1 MGLIRAYFFCRVIAA
16 VSFVYFLIFF
26 ALFFL
31 EQTLEGPESS
41 NVHAENFD
49 PSVLILAVSFYF
61 RRGLR
66 KMIKKASFLAF
77 FSCAVFSAS
86 CYAGQYAQALGDC
99 VYDNLSREDKNV
111 MTQWAFVTLGKTDAA
126 KQITVIPESKIKQV
140 NKEAKKRL
148 TRLMTE
154 ACAREAANV
163 ALHESKNGLQD
174 AAAQLGV
181 RLAKEQLKGKTDEAL
196 ANLLNPG
203 TANVLRGA
211 EVLKGFFKKPQ

>member
-1 MGLIRAYFFCRVIAA
+1 
-16 VSFVYFLIFF
+16 
-26 ALFFL
+26 
-31 EQTLEGPESS
+31 
-41 NVHAENFD
+41 
-49 PSVLILAVSFYF
+49 
-61 RRGLR
+61 
-66 KMIKKASFLAF
+66 MIKKASFLALV
-77 FSCAVFSAS
+77 SCAVFSAS

-140 NKEAKKRL
+140 NKEAK
-148 TRLMTE
+148 
-154 ACAREAANV
+154 
-163 ALHESKNGLQD
+163 NGLQD

>member
-1 MGLIRAYFFCRVIAA
+1 
-16 VSFVYFLIFF
+16 
-26 ALFFL
+26 
-31 EQTLEGPESS
+31 
-41 NVHAENFD
+41 
-49 PSVLILAVSFYF
+49 
-61 RRGLR
+61 
-66 KMIKKASFLAF
+66 MIKKASFLALV
-77 FSCAVFSAS
+77 SCAVFSAS

-140 NKEAKKRL
+140 NKEAK
-148 TRLMTE
+148 
-154 ACAREAANV
+154 V

>member
-1 MGLIRAYFFCRVIAA
+1 
-16 VSFVYFLIFF
+16 
-26 ALFFL
+26 
-31 EQTLEGPESS
+31 
-41 NVHAENFD
+41 
-49 PSVLILAVSFYF
+49 
-61 RRGLR
+61 
-66 KMIKKASFLAF
+66 MIKKASFLALV
-77 FSCAVFSAS
+77 SCAVFSAS

-111 MTQWAFVTLGKTDAA
+111 MTQWAFVTLGKTDA
-126 KQITVIPESKIKQV
+126 ESKNKQV
-140 NKEAKKRL
+140 NKEAKKRM

-163 ALHESKNGLQD
+163 ALHESKSGLQD
-174 AAAQLGV
+174 AAAQLGI
-181 RLAKEQLKGKTDEAL
+181 RLAKEQLKDKTDEAL

>member
-1 MGLIRAYFFCRVIAA
+1 
-16 VSFVYFLIFF
+16 
-26 ALFFL
+26 
-31 EQTLEGPESS
+31 
-41 NVHAENFD
+41 
-49 PSVLILAVSFYF
+49 
-61 RRGLR
+61 
-66 KMIKKASFLAF
+66 MIKKASFLALV
-77 FSCAVFSAS
+77 SCAVFSAS

-126 KQITVIPESKIKQV
+126 KQITVIPESEIKQV

-181 RLAKEQLKGKTDEAL
+181 RFAKEQLKGKTDEAL

>member
-1 MGLIRAYFFCRVIAA
+1 
-16 VSFVYFLIFF
+16 
-26 ALFFL
+26 
-31 EQTLEGPESS
+31 
-41 NVHAENFD
+41 
-49 PSVLILAVSFYF
+49 
-61 RRGLR
+61 
-66 KMIKKASFLAF
+66 MIKKASFLALV
-77 FSCAVFSAS
+77 SCAVFSAS

-163 ALHESKNGLQD
+163 ALHESKTAFRTQRDSLESDLPKNNL
-174 AAAQLGV
+174 
-181 RLAKEQLKGKTDEAL
+181 RAKQM
-196 ANLLNPG
+196 
-203 TANVLRGA
+203 
-211 EVLKGFFKKPQ
+211 KPWLIS

>member
-1 MGLIRAYFFCRVIAA
+1 
-16 VSFVYFLIFF
+16 
-26 ALFFL
+26 
-31 EQTLEGPESS
+31 
-41 NVHAENFD
+41 
-49 PSVLILAVSFYF
+49 
-61 RRGLR
+61 
-66 KMIKKASFLAF
+66 MIKKASFLALV
-77 FSCAVFSAS
+77 SCAVFSAS

-111 MTQWAFVTLGKTDAA
+111 ITQWAFVTLGKTDAA
-126 KQITVIPESKIKQV
+126 KQITVIPESKNKQV
-140 NKEAKKRL
+140 NKEAKKRM

-163 ALHESKNGLQD
+163 ALHESKSGLQD
-174 AAAQLGV
+174 AAAQLV
-181 RLAKEQLKGKTDEAL
+181 IRLAKEQLKDKTDEAL